1 MSLIFSTEEGWI
13 ISHLQHLNSIYKTVK
28 NGDSQSRLMFNETLF
43 EINSQYLRENQIT
56 KSSEREEIQLQSTS
70 KKRKRSKL
78 LPDDDLKEV
87 NV

>member
-1 MSLIFSTEEGWI
+1 
-13 ISHLQHLNSIYKTVK
+13 
-28 NGDSQSRLMFNETLF
+28 MFNETLF